1 MKLHDYLPDLT
12 PAYNALLA
20 FVKEHQGEK
29 GFIRT
34 DDDSCDTIWSFIYSD
49 ALSSGVE
56 QQVLAVRAVDNNLEV
71 CLSYSEYSY
80 KDEFTDDDFKCESNW
95 YDLRLSDVYYRETLY
110 NILEN
115 IEEYV

>member
-1 MKLHDYLPDLT
+1 MKLHNYLPDLT

-20 FVKEHQGEK
+20 FVKERQGEN

-34 DDDSCDTIWSFIYSD
+34 DEDGCDTIWSFLYSD
-49 ALSSGVE
+49 AEERAVE
-56 QQVLAVRAVDNNLEV
+56 MQVIAVRAVDDNIEV
-71 CLSYSEYSY
+71 CLGDSALTYRVEYT
-80 KDEFTDDDFKCESNW
+80 DEDFKNDENW

-110 NILEN
+110 NILES